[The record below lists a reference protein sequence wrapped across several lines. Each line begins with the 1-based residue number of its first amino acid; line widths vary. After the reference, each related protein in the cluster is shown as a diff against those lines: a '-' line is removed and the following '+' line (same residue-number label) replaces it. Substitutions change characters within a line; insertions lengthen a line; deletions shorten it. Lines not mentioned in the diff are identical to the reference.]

1 MIFQYYLLGV
11 IDNIS
16 AGDYSVVLSS
26 PEAALLPGIWR
37 RNVTSGL
44 FNDHMKAL
52 IIDEAHCITLW

>member
-1 MIFQYYLLGV
+1 MFFHCYLLGV
-11 IDNIS
+11 VDNIS

-26 PEAALLPGIWR
+26 PEAALLPGILR
-37 RNVTSGL
+37 RSFTSGL

>member
-1 MIFQYYLLGV
+1 MFFHFYLLGV
-11 IDNIS
+11 VDNIS
-16 AGDYSVVLSS
+16 AGDYSVVFSS

-37 RNVTSGL
+37 SFTNGL